1 MLPLMLVLVAVV
13 VLRLRRL
20 QHIAHTP
27 RVAVLGYVSLIFLP
41 LCLVNLQEFA
51 LSIVMF
57 FSVCL
62 SVCLVGK
69 YLCTVLNSVR
79 QIGAK
84 LKALNELSEVK
95 AKSSSLQVLPAAT
108 RTLHGAY
115 V

>member
-1 MLPLMLVLVAVV
+1 MLPLILILVAVV
-13 VLRLRRL
+13 KVCLRRW

-27 RVAVLGYVSLIFLP
+27 HVAVLGYISLILLP

-57 FSVCL
+57 SLPVCL
-62 SVCLVGK
+62 AGK
-69 YLCTVLNSVR
+69 YLCTVLNLVR
-79 QIGAK
+79 QIGAE
-84 LKALNELSEVK
+84 LKAQSELSEVK